1 MSLPGEGGGAT
12 SMIFTQNREGA
23 KNSGGKTA
31 GPVPVRC
38 IQVYRRSPSQLA
50 PLCLTIQVPDQR
62 IFTGHQ
68 QVCAPTQNQEP
79 IHLACTCVTC
89 GWL

>member
-12 SMIFTQNREGA
+12 SMIFTQTREVA
-23 KNSGGKTA
+23 KNCSGKTA

-38 IQVYRRSPSQLA
+38 IQVYSRSLSPLA
-50 PLCLTIQVPDQR
+50 PLCLTTQVPDQQ
-62 IFTGHQ
+62 IFTGPQ